1 MAVSQ
6 FFIPLFCLVVIS
18 MGAPEISELWIKFN
32 LEETF
37 SVYEIKDLTRRLN
50 TSDIRFFTV
59 DFEHEIMTVG

>member
-18 MGAPEISELWIKFN
+18 MAAPEISELWIKFN